1 MSDPDDVLGRLVD
14 ALSRGD
20 RTAALAC
27 FAPGAT
33 VVVSGAHHD
42 YSSYRPE
49 AVVDVLLF
57 SFIEPSWTPSVR
69 RTVGGARVEEGALGA
84 TQIGPF
90 LGVEPRGERVVAN
103 LRVSGSLGAGGAL
116 DTLSVWGSREAVLG
130 QIGGVV
136 GAAEMADTLVAAA
149 RERHADGVRD
159 YTQEELAAF
168 PLPPLPAGTRVAPV
182 AGAGTP
188 ARPAMAARS
197 ARARV
202 SPRRLLLWGG
212 GALALTALL
221 VGVVQV
227 TLRLLPGA
235 DAVAGNIAV
244 SVVTPTAR
252 ATSIA
257 TIPPIV
263 DQNAKQGVA
272 GLGGS
277 TGPFA
282 PGTVL
287 TGSSNA
293 GLAVVGPNVQFDYD
307 SAVIRP
313 QAQADIEA
321 LATAII
327 TRGLSGAIYVHGY
340 TDNLGSH
347 EHGIV
352 LSSQRATAVAKL
364 LQDRLR
370 GQPVTLVVGGYG
382 EQDPVADNSTPEG
395 QMLNRRVMV
404 LYKPAG

>member
-1 MSDPDDVLGRLVD
+1 MSDPDDVLDRLVG

-42 YSSYRPE
+42 YASHRPDE
-49 AVVDVLLF
+49 VVDALLATF
-57 SFIEPSWTPSVR
+57 ADIGWTASVR
-69 RTVGGARVEEGALGA
+69 RVVGGAWTEEGVLAG

-90 LGVEPRGERVVAN
+90 LGVEPQGTRVVAN
-103 LRVSGSLGAGGAL
+103 LRASASLGAGGAL

-130 QIGGVV
+130 QLGAVV
-136 GAAEMADTLVAAA
+136 GAASMADTLVAAA
-149 RERHADGVRD
+149 RERHAEGVRD
-159 YTQEELAAF
+159 YTQEEVAAF
-168 PLPPLPAGTRVAPV
+168 PLPVVPAGMRVVPV
-182 AGAGTP
+182 AVPGA
-188 ARPAMAARS
+188 ARPAVT
-197 ARARV
+197 ARARTPM
-202 SPRRLLLWGG
+202 SPRQLLLWGG
-212 GALALTALL
+212 GALALLALL

-235 DAVAGNIAV
+235 DAVASGIAV

-252 ATSIA
+252 STSIA
-257 TIPPIV
+257 TIPPILN
-263 DQNAKQGVA
+263 QTGQPGVA
-272 GLGGS
+272 GLGGA
-277 TGPFA
+277 TNPFA
-282 PGTVL
+282 PGPVL
-287 TGSSNA
+287 TGSTNA

-307 SAVIRP
+307 SAVIQP

-347 EHGIV
+347 EHGV
-352 LSSQRATAVAKL
+352 QLSSDRATAVAKL

-370 GQPVTLVVGGYG
+370 GQPVALVVAGYG
-382 EQDPVADNSTPEG
+382 EEDPVADNTTPQG
-395 QMLNRRVMV
+395 QTLNRRVMV